1 MRISWLRA
9 LFVFLTFSVISV
21 WAQTGSVSP
30 YSRFG
35 LGDLQF
41 NGYFIN
47 QHLGGMGTG
56 LRDSLRINPLNPA
69 SYNALRLTTSELGII
84 HNQVYLSTNKLS
96 ETNSATY
103 LSHLAIA
110 FPMGNKMGM
119 SFGIH
124 PFSTLGYNIVSYEEQ
139 DTIGTMRYTY
149 QGKGG
154 VNAAKI
160 GFSTQILKGLSLGLN
175 ATYYFGNSDRVSSVE
190 FDSLDYFNTR
200 VTKTARTGNFYFL
213 LGGQYELDLKENR
226 FLHFGATYGLSRDF
240 QVEYDYS
247 VVTYEYASQGNI
259 VIKDSIISRQDQLTN
274 IALPSE
280 FSVGFNTGKNNSW
293 SFGADYH
300 WRNWASFVDQEL
312 GDSLVN
318 GYRVSVGGTW
328 LPDFYSPT
336 GYFKKTHYRFGAF
349 YEKSPLNVNGV
360 DIYNYGM
367 SFGLGLP
374 FYSKT
379 LSTMNVGVQL
389 GQRGTL
395 ENDLIRER
403 YIRLSLGVTF
413 NEKWFVRR
421 KID

>member
-1 MRISWLRA
+1 MRITSLRA
-9 LFVFLTFSVISV
+9 LFFFMMFSVASI

-47 QHLGGMGTG
+47 QHMGGMGTA

-84 HNQVYLSTNKLS
+84 HNQMYLSTTKLS
-96 ETNSATY
+96 ETNNATY

-110 FPMGNKMGM
+110 FPMGNKMGL
-119 SFGIH
+119 SIGIH
-124 PFSTLGYNIVSYEEQ
+124 PFSSLGYDIVSYEEK
-139 DTIGTMRYTY
+139 DSIGTMRYIY

-154 VNAAKI
+154 VNAFKLGYSI
-160 GFSTQILKGLSLGLN
+160 EVLKGLSFGLN
-175 ATYYFGNSDRVSSVE
+175 STFYFGNSDRVSSVE

-200 VTKTARTGNFYFL
+200 VTKNARMGNFYFL
-213 LGGQYELDLKENR
+213 LGGQYAIDLRADR
-226 FLHFGATYGLSRDF
+226 FINLGATYGLSRDF
-240 QVEYDYS
+240 EVEYDYS
-247 VVTYEYASQGNI
+247 VITYEYTSQGT
-259 VIKDSIISRQDQLTN
+259 VVVKDSIISRQDQLTK
-274 IALPSE
+274 IALPTE
-280 FSVGFNTGKNNSW
+280 FSLGVSTGKKNSW
-293 SFGADYH
+293 MVGGDYH

-312 GDSLVN
+312 GDSLVD
-318 GYRVSVGGTW
+318 GFRFSLGGSW
-328 LPDFYSPT
+328 IPDFYSPT
-336 GYFKKTHYRFGAF
+336 GYFKKTQYRFGAF
-349 YEKSPLNVNGV
+349 YEKSPLNVNGN

-403 YIRLSLGVTF
+403 YIRVSLGVTF